1 MHFKQSWVYL
11 FSHSIWAFT
20 FFQMLCV
27 PHFVRGSP
35 FEPLL
40 SPKLRSRMTLLTF
53 SPQGSPVPPVSPP
66 AFQPCLSLL
75 PCPVPWDSAHSF
87 SKFQTMNCS
96 PSPLLLKEQHFR
108 SCQQL
113 PLPFL
118 AGVEKWEVLS
128 STQHQLLVSFSSV
141 VHLCCKLNT
150 ARGAPPASSELQS
163 RSIVKPFRCHILF

>member
-1 MHFKQSWVYL
+1 MHFKQSWVFL

-27 PHFVRGSP
+27 PHFVRGSL

-66 AFQPCLSLL
+66 AFQPGLSLL

-118 AGVEKWEVLS
+118 ARVEKWEVLS